1 MYKKNKCYWMYSKY
15 AIENALLNP
24 ERNILEMLVEEK
36 FSNFYKTFLK
46 AHNIKKN
53 IKINTVSKQNI
64 IKKIGKLAKYQGA
77 ALLVE
82 KLLNEDIERLENSL
96 FDNDFIIIIDKL
108 NDPKNF
114 GALLRVSYA
123 FGVKNIITLDRYM
136 PEENGYISSIAS
148 GALDKI
154 KIFKVSNLI
163 NTINFLKKNNWWVIG
178 LESKKLENCID
189 LKKQEN
195 KFKKK
200 VLIIG
205 SENKGLRSLV
215 RENCDILYRIS
226 TKNEDLDSINVVQAT
241 SIALFA
247 LA

>member
-46 AHNIKKN
+46 DHNIKKN

-64 IKKIGKLAKYQGA
+64 IKKIGKLAKYQGV

-82 KLLNEDIERLENSL
+82 KLFNEDIERLENSL

-114 GALLRVSYA
+114 GALLRISYA
-123 FGVKNIITLDRYM
+123 FGIKNIITLDRYM

-226 TKNEDLDSINVVQAT
+226 TKNEDSDSINVVQAT

>member
-1 MYKKNKCYWMYSKY
+1 MYSKH

-24 ERNILEMLVEEK
+24 ERKILEMLVEEK
-36 FSNFYKTFLK
+36 FSAFYKTFLK
-46 AHNIKKN
+46 SHNIKKN
-53 IKINTVSKQNI
+53 ININTVSKQTI
-64 IKKIGKLAKYQGA
+64 VKKIGKLAKYQGA

-82 KLLNEDIERLENSL
+82 KLFNEEKKLLENSV
-96 FDNDFIIIIDKL
+96 FDNDFIVIIDQL

-123 FGVKNIITLDRYM
+123 FGVKDIIILDRYM

-154 KIFKVSNLI
+154 KVFKVSNLI
-163 NTINFLKKNNWWVIG
+163 NTINFLKKNNWWIIG

-189 LKKQEN
+189 LKNQDS

-200 VLIIG
+200 VLILG
-205 SENKGLRSLV
+205 SESKGLRSLV
-215 RENCDILYRIS
+215 RKNCDILYRIS
-226 TKNEDLDSINVVQAT
+226 TKNEDLDSINVVQAA
-241 SIALFA
+241 SIALYA
-247 LA
+247 LV